1 MRRKERY
8 MVNSALIGA
17 GLTALGDIF
26 IQWMEHSDRGEKFIW
41 DSYDGMR
48 TLKNSLKGGLVG
60 AGAGYLY
67 YEYSIYEESKLPFN
81 SDEYLK
87 VVLTEESLKNNPDLL
102 DNVKEFREKVKQWL
116 VDKFGNK
123 LVSFPED
130 TGSFK
135 KRTAI
140 GSNFDLD
147 IILPFKYDS
156 FATLEEM
163 YYFTHD
169 VIEKEFATKATITKQ
184 TRAIGLTFEKDG
196 ELIHFDI
203 VPGREISNYRVDR
216 NLNLYVRPDWVW
228 QKGGS
233 FKTNV
238 FTQKKMTV
246 NKPEER
252 RVIRLLK
259 VYRDRNGLPLP
270 TLIVEQSVVEALSPA
285 NYGVSVS
292 DTENLLN
299 AMDYIAEKLEQRT
312 FIDHANSNN
321 NLNEK
326 VTEYQRNYIANRL
339 YDDVGKI
346 ENNPRFIKEVFEL

>member
-8 MVNSALIGA
+8 IANAALIGA
-17 GLTALGDIF
+17 GITALAEVL
-26 IQWMEHSDRGEKFIW
+26 IQWMEHIDRGEKFTW
-41 DSYDGMR
+41 DSYDGKR
-48 TLKNSLKGGLVG
+48 TLKNSLKGGLIG

-67 YEYSIYEESKLPFN
+67 YEYSIYQESKLPFN

-87 VVLTEESLKNNPDLL
+87 VLLTEESLRNNPDLL
-102 DNVKEFREKVKQWL
+102 DNVKAFREKVKQWL
-116 VDKFGNK
+116 VDSFGNK
-123 LVSFPED
+123 LVCFPED
-130 TGSFK
+130 TGSFT

-140 GSNFDLD
+140 SSNFDLD

-156 FATLEEM
+156 FSTLEDM

-169 VIEKEFATKATITKQ
+169 IIEKEFASKATVTKQ
-184 TRAIGLTFEKDG
+184 TKAIGLTFEKNG

-203 VPGREISNYRVDR
+203 VPGREIKNYLVDR
-216 NLNLYVRPDWVW
+216 DLNLYVRPDWAW
-228 QKGGS
+228 QKGSS

-259 VYRDRNGLPLP
+259 IYRDRNGSLLP
-270 TLIVEQSVVEALSPA
+270 TLIIEQSVVEALSNV
-285 NYGVSVS
+285 NYGASTS

-299 AMDYIAEKLEQRT
+299 SMNFIAKRLEQT
-312 FIDHANSNN
+312 AFIDHANSNN
-321 NLNEK
+321 NLNNK
-326 VTEYQRNYIANRL
+326 VSEY
-339 YDDVGKI
+339 
-346 ENNPRFIKEVFEL
+346 